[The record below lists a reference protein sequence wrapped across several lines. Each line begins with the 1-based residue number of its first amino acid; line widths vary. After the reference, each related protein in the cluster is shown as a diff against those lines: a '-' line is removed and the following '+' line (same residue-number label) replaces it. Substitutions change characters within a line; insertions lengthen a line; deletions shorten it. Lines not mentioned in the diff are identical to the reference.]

1 MKPLRIA
8 LLTYSTKPRGGVTHT
23 INLAESLAGLG
34 HDVHVYAL
42 SSGNGFPSEVGV
54 PHTLIQCPIKEYGSI
69 DDKIKDYIDTYT
81 SYLAESGLDYD
92 ILHAED
98 CISANALFNLRE
110 MGLIDY
116 YARTVHHLDDFTS
129 ACLIECQDKSIRKPD
144 YLISVSEHWKQ
155 ELETKYSLSSQV
167 INNGVDYGLYS
178 TVRGGEK
185 KEAAKKEFS
194 AGGAR
199 VMLSI
204 GGIEPRK
211 NTITALRAYNA
222 ARAYLKSHGERL
234 VWLIGGGE
242 TLFDYRAYRH
252 EFFSELARLGLKEG
266 SDVLVLG
273 NVPSEKMP
281 LLYASADVFVFP
293 SVKEGWGLV
302 LLEAMSAGVPVVSS
316 NIPPMTEF
324 LRDGVN
330 AVLVD
335 PMDYK
340 SLARGIL
347 ELLENPGLAAALT
360 KNGDETARYYSWA
373 SAAEKHTELYESI
386 LNERDGG
393 KVSNAGSHA

>member
-23 INLAESLAGLG
+23 INLAESLARLG

-42 SSGNGFPSEVGV
+42 SSGNGFPSAVGL
-54 PHTLIQCPIKEYGSI
+54 PHTLIQCPVKEYTSI

-110 MGLIDY
+110 PGLIDY

-144 YLISVSEHWKQ
+144 YLISVSEHWKR
-155 ELETKYSLSSQV
+155 ELETKYSLHSEV

-178 TVRGGEK
+178 SVGSEK
-185 KEAAKKEFS
+185 KESAKKEFG
-194 AGGAR
+194 AEGAR

-211 NTITALRAYNA
+211 NTITTLRAYNA

-242 TLFDYRAYRH
+242 TLFDYRAYRE
-252 EFFSELARLGLKEG
+252 EFFSELGRLGLKEG
-266 SDVLVLG
+266 SDVRVLG

-324 LRDGVN
+324 LRDGEN
-330 AVLVD
+330 AMLVD
-335 PMDYK
+335 PADYK
-340 SLARGIL
+340 ALARGVL
-347 ELLENPGLAAALT
+347 EVLENPGHAERIV
-360 KNGDETARYYSWA
+360 KNGDETARYYSWE
-373 SAAEKHTELYESI
+373 SAAKKHTELYESI

-393 KVSNAGSHA
+393 KIINAGSHA

>member
-1 MKPLRIA
+1 MKPLRVA

-23 INLAESLAGLG
+23 LNLAESLAGLG

-42 SSGNGFPSEVGV
+42 SSGKGFPSEVGV
-54 PHTLIQCPIKEYGSI
+54 PHTLIRCPVKEYKSI

-81 SYLAESGLDYD
+81 SYLADHGFDYD

-110 MGLIDY
+110 TGLIDY
-116 YARTVHHLDDFTS
+116 YVRTVHHLDDFTS

-144 YLISVSEHWKQ
+144 YLLSVSEHWKR
-155 ELETKYSLSSQV
+155 ELETKFSLHSEV
-167 INNGVDYGLYS
+167 INNGVDYGVYS
-178 TVRGGEK
+178 AVRGGEK
-185 KEAAKKEFS
+185 KGSAKKEFG
-194 AGGAR
+194 AGGAK

-211 NTITALRAYNA
+211 NTITSLRAYNA

-252 EFFSELARLGLKEG
+252 EFFSELARLGLEEG

-302 LLEAMSAGVPVVSS
+302 LLEAMSAGVPVISS

-324 LRDGVN
+324 LRDGEN

-335 PMDYK
+335 PADYK
-340 SLARGIL
+340 GLARGIL
-347 ELLENPGLAAALT
+347 DILENPGLADRLAA
-360 KNGDETARYYSWA
+360 NGDETARYYSWE
-373 SAAEKHTELYESI
+373 SAAEKHTEFYHTI
-386 LNERDGG
+386 LNERNSG
-393 KVSNAGSHA
+393 KVINAGSHA

>member
-23 INLAESLAGLG
+23 INLAESLARLG

-42 SSGNGFPSEVGV
+42 SSGNGFPSAVGL
-54 PHTLIQCPIKEYGSI
+54 PHTLIQCPVKEYTSI

-110 MGLIDY
+110 TGLIDY

-144 YLISVSEHWKQ
+144 YLISVSEHWKR
-155 ELETKYSLSSQV
+155 ELETKYSLHSEV

-178 TVRGGEK
+178 SVGSEK
-185 KEAAKKEFS
+185 KESAKKEFG
-194 AGGAR
+194 AEGAR

-211 NTITALRAYNA
+211 NTITTLRAYNA

-242 TLFDYRAYRH
+242 TLFDYRAYRE
-252 EFFSELARLGLKEG
+252 EFFSELGRLGLKEG
-266 SDVLVLG
+266 SDVRVLG

-324 LRDGVN
+324 LRDGEN
-330 AVLVD
+330 AMLVD
-335 PMDYK
+335 PADYK
-340 SLARGIL
+340 ALARGVL
-347 ELLENPGLAAALT
+347 EVLENPGHAERIV
-360 KNGDETARYYSWA
+360 KKGDETARYYSWE
-373 SAAEKHTELYESI
+373 SAAKKHTELYESI

-393 KVSNAGSHA
+393 KIINAGSHA

>member
-23 INLAESLAGLG
+23 INLAESLARLG
-34 HDVHVYAL
+34 HDVRVYAL
-42 SSGNGFPSEVGV
+42 SSGNGFPSAVGL
-54 PHTLIQCPIKEYGSI
+54 PHTLIQCPVKEYTSI
-69 DDKIKDYIDTYT
+69 DDKIRDYIDTYT
-81 SYLAESGLDYD
+81 SYLADNGLDYD
-92 ILHAED
+92 VLHAED

-110 MGLIDY
+110 TGLIDY
-116 YARTVHHLDDFTS
+116 YVRTVHHLDDFTS

-144 YLISVSEHWKQ
+144 YLISVSEHWKR
-155 ELETKYSLSSQV
+155 ELETKYSLGSEV
-167 INNGVDYGLYS
+167 INNGVDYGFYS
-178 TVRGGEK
+178 SVSNEN
-185 KEAAKKEFS
+185 KESAKKEFG
-194 AGGAR
+194 AEGAR

-242 TLFDYRAYRH
+242 TLFDYRAYRE
-252 EFFSELARLGLKEG
+252 EFFSELGRLGLKEG
-266 SDVLVLG
+266 SDVRVLG

-302 LLEAMSAGVPVVSS
+302 LLEAMSAGVPVESS

-324 LRDGVN
+324 LRDGEN
-330 AVLVD
+330 AMLVD
-335 PMDYK
+335 PADYK
-340 SLARGIL
+340 ALARGVL
-347 ELLENPGLAAALT
+347 EVLENPGHAERIV
-360 KNGDETARYYSWA
+360 KKGDETARYYSWE
-373 SAAEKHTELYESI
+373 SAAKKHTELYESI

-393 KVSNAGSHA
+393 KIINAGSHA

>member
-23 INLAESLAGLG
+23 LNLAKSLAGLG

-54 PHTLIQCPIKEYGSI
+54 PHTLIQCPAKEYTGI
-69 DDKIKDYIDTYT
+69 DDKIRDYIDTYT
-81 SYLAESGLDYD
+81 SYLADRGFDYD

-110 MGLIDY
+110 TGLVDY
-116 YARTVHHLDDFTS
+116 YVRTVHHLDDFTS

-144 YLISVSEHWKQ
+144 YLISVSGHWKR
-155 ELETKYSLSSQV
+155 ELETKFSLHSEV

-185 KEAAKKEFS
+185 ESAKKEFG
-194 AGGAR
+194 AGGAK

-222 ARAYLKSHGERL
+222 ARAYMKTRGERL

-242 TLFDYRAYRH
+242 TLFDYRAYRE
-252 EFFSELARLGLKEG
+252 EFFSELARLGLEEG

-281 LLYASADVFVFP
+281 LLYTSADVFVFP

-324 LRDGVN
+324 LRDGEN

-335 PMDYK
+335 PADYK
-340 SLARGIL
+340 GLARGIL
-347 ELLENPGLAAALT
+347 ELLENSGFADRLVR
-360 KNGDETARYYSWA
+360 NGNETARYYSWE
-373 SAAEKHTELYESI
+373 SAAEKHIELYHTI
-386 LNERDGG
+386 LNERSGG
-393 KVSNAGSHA
+393 KVIDAGSHA

>member
-23 INLAESLAGLG
+23 INLAESLARLG
-34 HDVHVYAL
+34 HDVRVYAL
-42 SSGNGFPSEVGV
+42 SSGNGFPSAVGL
-54 PHTLIQCPIKEYGSI
+54 PHTLIQCPVKEYTSI
-69 DDKIKDYIDTYT
+69 DDKIRDYIDTYT
-81 SYLAESGLDYD
+81 SYLADNGLDYD
-92 ILHAED
+92 VLHAED

-110 MGLIDY
+110 TGLIDY
-116 YARTVHHLDDFTS
+116 YVRTVHHLDDFTS

-144 YLISVSEHWKQ
+144 YLISVSEHWKR
-155 ELETKYSLSSQV
+155 ELETKYSLGSEV
-167 INNGVDYGLYS
+167 INNGVDYGFYS
-178 TVRGGEK
+178 SVSNEN
-185 KEAAKKEFS
+185 KESAKKEFG
-194 AGGAR
+194 AEGAR

-242 TLFDYRAYRH
+242 TLFDYRAYRE
-252 EFFSELARLGLKEG
+252 EFFSELGRLGLKEG
-266 SDVLVLG
+266 SDVRVLG

-324 LRDGVN
+324 LRDGEN
-330 AVLVD
+330 AMLVD
-335 PMDYK
+335 PADYK
-340 SLARGIL
+340 ALARGVL
-347 ELLENPGLAAALT
+347 EVLENPGHAERIV
-360 KNGDETARYYSWA
+360 KKGDETARYYSWE
-373 SAAEKHTELYESI
+373 SAAKKHTELYESI

-393 KVSNAGSHA
+393 KIINAGSHA

>member
-23 INLAESLAGLG
+23 INLAESLARLG

-42 SSGNGFPSEVGV
+42 SSGNGFPSEVSV
-54 PHTLIQCPIKEYGSI
+54 PHTLIQCPVKEYTSI

-110 MGLIDY
+110 TGLIDY

-144 YLISVSEHWKQ
+144 YLISVSEHWKR
-155 ELETKYSLSSQV
+155 ELETKYSLHSEV

-178 TVRGGEK
+178 SVGSEK
-185 KEAAKKEFS
+185 KESAKKEFG
-194 AGGAR
+194 AEGAR

-211 NTITALRAYNA
+211 NTITTLRAYNA

-242 TLFDYRAYRH
+242 TLFDYRAYRE
-252 EFFSELARLGLKEG
+252 EFFSELGRLGLKEG
-266 SDVLVLG
+266 SDVRVLG

-324 LRDGVN
+324 LRDGEN
-330 AVLVD
+330 AMLVD
-335 PMDYK
+335 PADYK
-340 SLARGIL
+340 ALARGVL
-347 ELLENPGLAAALT
+347 EVLENPGHAERIV
-360 KNGDETARYYSWA
+360 KKGDETARYYSWE
-373 SAAEKHTELYESI
+373 SAAKKHTELYESI

-393 KVSNAGSHA
+393 KIINAGSHA

>member
-34 HDVHVYAL
+34 HDVNVYAL
-42 SSGNGFPSEVGV
+42 SSGNGFPSKVGV
-54 PHTLIQCPIKEYGSI
+54 PHTLIQCPVKEYTSI
-69 DDKIKDYIDTYT
+69 DDKIRDYIDTYT
-81 SYLAESGLDYD
+81 SYLADQDFDYD

-110 MGLIDY
+110 MGIIDY
-116 YARTVHHLDDFTS
+116 YVRTVHHLDDFTS

-144 YLISVSEHWKQ
+144 YLISVSEHWKR
-155 ELETKYSLSSQV
+155 ELETKYSLNSEV
-167 INNGVDYGLYS
+167 INNGVNYGLYS

-185 KEAAKKEFS
+185 KEAAKKEFG
-194 AGGAR
+194 ADGAR

-211 NTITALRAYNA
+211 NTIAALRAYNA

-242 TLFDYRAYRH
+242 TLFDYRYYRE
-252 EFFSELARLGLKEG
+252 EFFSELARLGFEEG
-266 SDVLVLG
+266 SDVKVLG

-281 LLYASADVFVFP
+281 LLYASADVFAFP

-324 LRDGVN
+324 LRNGEN
-330 AVLVD
+330 SILVD
-335 PMDYK
+335 LMDYK
-340 SLARGIL
+340 GLARGIL
-347 ELLENPGLAAALT
+347 EILENPGLADRLKA
-360 KNGDETARYYSWA
+360 GGGETARYYSWE
-373 SAAEKHTELYESI
+373 SAAEKHAELYGSI
-386 LNERDGG
+386 LNERSGG
-393 KVSNAGSHA
+393 KVINAGNNA